1 MEYGKLIVVEGTDCS
16 GKETQTN
23 LLIEKL
29 RNEGLRVKKYSFPNY
44 DDKYGNIDCFDAF
57 FSLLTTAIKFI
68 KNKNSISLTR
78 YSICCHRCLLNS
90 YQKHNYREALIRIK
104 SIARLGHKLCLIPR
118 MKHIQRYN
126 YWLWHFFLILYTLKK
141 K

>member
-1 MEYGKLIVVEGTDCS
+1 MKTFAVVFT
-16 GKETQTN
+16 
-23 LLIEKL
+23 
-29 RNEGLRVKKYSFPNY
+29 YSF
-44 DDKYGNIDCFDAF
+44 DLDAAVYLF
-57 FSLLTTAIKFI
+57 NTQEKAIKFI

-118 MKHIQRYN
+118 MRHIQRYN